1 MDGGESE
8 MTHDEFK
15 AKMVAK
21 GFPKGED
28 KFGVACSGTATCPI
42 CAVIGLK
49 SDFHYIDKVTEE
61 PWTDENLEAICT
73 YFKGLQGTEG

>member
-1 MDGGESE
+1 
-8 MTHDEFK
+8 MTREEFK

-28 KFGVACSGTATCPI
+28 KFGVACSGMADGPI
-42 CAVIGLK
+42 CVVIGTK
-49 SDFHYIDKVTEE
+49 SDFHYIDRVTPE

-73 YFKGLQGTEG
+73 YFKGLQGAKG